1 MMITVQMTPEEY
13 DAYREYQ
20 KAKIALTKAV
30 NRRLDEVRA
39 KHETL
44 CKQILNGLCICG
56 SSEHRTAEIVDVD
69 TVVHVVEAA
78 KDWFS

>member
-30 NRRLDEVRA
+30 NRRLDEVCA

-44 CKQILNGLCICG
+44 CKQLLNGLCVCG
-56 SSEHRTAEIVDVD
+56 SGEHRSAEIVDAD

-78 KDWFS
+78 RDWFS

>member
-30 NRRLDEVRA
+30 NRRLDEVCA

-44 CKQILNGLCICG
+44 CKQILNGLCVCG
-56 SSEHRTAEIVDVD
+56 SGEHRSAEIVDDD